1 MTAFDYVVIAI
12 VSASMALGVWRGV
25 VGEIIALAAW
35 VLAFVAARWWGSE
48 VAQVVFSGL
57 ITDPALRIVAA
68 WVTVF
73 IAVLVLMALL
83 RLAVHGMLK
92 ALGLS
97 LTDRLLGVIFGLA
110 RGLLIVLVVVAVG
123 GMMSMAKEKWWSDAY
138 FSAPLET
145 AVLAGK
151 PWLPPEVAKRIRF
164 R

>member
-1 MTAFDYVVIAI
+1 MTAFDYVVVAI
-12 VSASMALGVWRGV
+12 VAASVLLGVWRGV
-25 VGEIIALAAW
+25 VGEVIALVAW
-35 VLAFVAARWWGSE
+35 VLAFFAAKWWGDE
-48 VAQVVFSGL
+48 VARVVFAGV

-68 WVTVF
+68 WVAVF
-73 IAVLVLMALL
+73 VVVLLLMALL
-83 RLAVHGMLK
+83 RLAVRGLLK

-97 LTDRLLGVIFGLA
+97 PTDRLLGVIFGLA
-110 RGLLIVLVVVAVG
+110 RGLLIVLVLVAVG
-123 GMMSMAKEKWWSDAY
+123 GMLSMAKERWWSDAY

>member
-1 MTAFDYVVIAI
+1 MTAFDYVVMAI
-12 VSASMALGVWRGV
+12 VAASVLLGVWRGV
-25 VGEIIALAAW
+25 VGEVIALVAW
-35 VLAFVAARWWGSE
+35 VLAFFAAKWWGSE
-48 VAQVVFSGL
+48 VAQVVFGGV
-57 ITDPALRIVAA
+57 IADPALRTVAA

-73 IAVLVLMALL
+73 VVVLVLMALL
-83 RLAVHGMLK
+83 RLAVNGLLK

-110 RGLLIVLVVVAVG
+110 RGLLIVLVLVAVG
-123 GMMSMAKEKWWSDAY
+123 GMMSVAKEKWWSGAY

-145 AVLAGK
+145 AVLASK